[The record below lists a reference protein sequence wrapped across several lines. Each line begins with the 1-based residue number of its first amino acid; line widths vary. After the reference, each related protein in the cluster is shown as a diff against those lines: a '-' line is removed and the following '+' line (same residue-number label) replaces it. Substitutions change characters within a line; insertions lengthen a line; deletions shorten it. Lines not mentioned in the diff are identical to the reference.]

1 MKRRIIII
9 FLVIALAIA
18 GFFGY
23 RAWRTAQ
30 AQANSTFQTEEITR
44 GNLTAIVGAT
54 GTVRANQT
62 AMMTWQTTGQI
73 GEINVAAGEQVST
86 DDVLGRLSLSSLP
99 QALILAEADL
109 VAARRALENLQQSG
123 LARAQAQLALSQAED
138 ELDTALSKR
147 TSKDYSRAS
156 ELTLEEA
163 RTRLSL
169 AEDEVARYEDL
180 YDQVKDFSSDNTT
193 RLNIYSALLNA
204 RRQLE
209 LAQANLRYLEGGPNP
224 LEVEQADAT
233 VALAQ
238 AKYDDALR
246 EWDRIK
252 DGPDPDDVR
261 AAEARIAAIEA
272 SLAMSTLTAPFTGT
286 ITEVNSKIG
295 DQVTPGTNSFRLDDL
310 SRLLVDVQVPEADI
324 NRLEVG
330 QPVVMSF
337 DAILGKEY
345 NGKIVEV
352 GRVGATVT
360 GIVNFKVT
368 IELSGID
375 SDVLSGM
382 TAAVNIVINQLEDV
396 LLVPNRAVRLKD
408 GQRVV
413 YLLKLGVPTAVP
425 IELGAQSDLTSE
437 IVSGDVKEGD
447 TVVLNPPTQFEA
459 GQPPFMR

>member
-1 MKRRIIII
+1 MKRRTIIIL
-9 FLVIALAIA
+9 LVIALAIA

-30 AQANSTFQTEEITR
+30 AQANSTFQTEEISR
-44 GNLTAIVGAT
+44 GELMAIVGAT

-62 AMMTWQTTGQI
+62 AVMVWQTSGQI
-73 GEINVAAGEQVST
+73 GEIDVAAGEQVSSG
-86 DDVLGRLSLSSLP
+86 DVLGRLSQSSLP
-99 QALILAEADL
+99 QTIILAEADL
-109 VAARRALENLQQSG
+109 VTARRALENLQQSS

-138 ELDTALSKR
+138 ALKTAESRR
-147 TSKDYSRAS
+147 TSKDFSRAS

-163 RTRLSL
+163 RTKVTL
-169 AEDEVARYEDL
+169 AQEEVQKYEDL
-180 YDQVKDFSSDNTT
+180 YDQVKNFSSDNVA

-209 LAQANLRYLEGGPNP
+209 LAQANLRYLEGGPDA
-224 LEVEQADAT
+224 LEIEQADAN
-233 VALAQ
+233 VLLAQ
-238 AKYDDALR
+238 AQYDDALR
-246 EWDRIK
+246 EWERIK
-252 DGPDPDDVR
+252 DGPDPDDIR

-272 SLAMSTLTAPFTGT
+272 SINLAALKAPFSGT

-295 DQVTPGTNSFRLDDL
+295 DQVTPGTASFRMDDL

-324 NRLEVG
+324 NRIAVD

-345 NGKIVEV
+345 NGRIVEV
-352 GRVGATVT
+352 GRVGTTVT

-368 IELSGID
+368 IELSNVD
-375 SDVLSGM
+375 SEVLPGM
-382 TAAVNIVINQLEDV
+382 TAAVNIVISQLEDV

-413 YLLKLGVPTAVP
+413 YLLKSGIPTAVP
-425 IELGAQSDLTSE
+425 IEIGAQSDLTSQ
-437 IVSGDVKEGD
+437 ILSGEVQEGD